1 MNKLQRFLC
10 LLLSVLL
17 LTQAPLLAMAEATE
31 DAAGLPEV
39 P

>member
-31 DAAGLPEV
+31 ANAEV
-39 P
+39 HEV